1 MAKSSSSLAPI
12 YFESAAAFRRWLL
25 ANYETASE
33 VSVGFHKAH
42 TGRPT
47 LTWSESVDE
56 ALCVGWI
63 DGIRRSVDAER
74 YTIRFTPRRPGSVW
88 SRVNVK
94 KVETLTKE
102 GRMLPAG
109 QRAFEAKKPDDPGY
123 SFADRHHLTFELD
136 ELRQFRRNKKA
147 WAFFEAQPPG
157 YRRTALYYV
166 VSAKRKETREKR
178 MRQLIEDSAAELR
191 IGLLRRE

>member
-1 MAKSSSSLAPI
+1 MAESTSAAAL
-12 YFESAAAFRRWLL
+12 YFESAAAWRRWLL
-25 ANYETASE
+25 AHYQTAAE
-33 VSVGFHKAH
+33 VVVGFHKSH

-88 SRVNVK
+88 SRVNVR

-102 GRMLPAG
+102 GRMLQAG
-109 QRAFEAKKPDDPGY
+109 LKAFEGKRADDPGY
-123 SFADRHHLTFELD
+123 SFQDRHQLTFD
-136 ELRQFRRNKKA
+136 PAELRLFQRHKRA

-157 YRRTALYYV
+157 YRRTALFHV

-178 MRQLIEDSAAELR
+178 LLQLIEDSAAGLR
-191 IGLLRRE
+191 IGLLRR

>member
-1 MAKSSSSLAPI
+1 MVEPPSSTDAI
-12 YFESAAAFRRWLL
+12 YFESAAAFRQWLH
-25 ANYETASE
+25 ANHETAAE
-33 VSVGFHKAH
+33 VLVGFHKTH

-88 SRVNVK
+88 SRVNVRK
-94 KVETLTKE
+94 IETLTKE

-109 QRAFEAKKPDDPGY
+109 HRAFEAKQPDDPGY
-123 SFADRHHLTFELD
+123 SFADRHHLTFEPD
-136 ELRQFRRNKKA
+136 ELRRFKRSRKA

-157 YRRTALYYV
+157 YRRTALFYV

-178 MRQLIEDSAAELR
+178 LLQLIEDSAAGLR
-191 IGLLRRE
+191 IGLLRRP